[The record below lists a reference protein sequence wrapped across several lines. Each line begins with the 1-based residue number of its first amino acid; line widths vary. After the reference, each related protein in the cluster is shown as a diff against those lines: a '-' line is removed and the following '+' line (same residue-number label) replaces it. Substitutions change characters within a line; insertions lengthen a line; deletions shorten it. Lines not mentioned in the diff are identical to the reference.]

1 MLLNVVLE
9 ETLESPLDHKEIKSV
24 HPKGNK
30 SLIFIGSTDAEAE
43 TPIIWLPDA
52 KNGLSEKDPD
62 AGKD

>member
-43 TPIIWLPDA
+43 SPPDVE
-52 KNGLSEKDPD
+52 NFGHLM
-62 AGKD
+62 